1 MYSVRGRE
9 TENCVERDVMVY
21 SPDIVVETPAISN
34 IAGIAMAVIVLALV
48 SVIWYQQ
55 SQLTD
60 AVRILASLSAK
71 CLN

>member
-1 MYSVRGRE
+1 M
-9 TENCVERDVMVY
+9 TY

-34 IAGIAMAVIVLALV
+34 IAGISMAVIVLALV

-55 SQLTD
+55 GQLTD
-60 AVRILASLSAK
+60 AVRILAALSTK

>member
-1 MYSVRGRE
+1 MYSDRGG
-9 TENCVERDVMVY
+9 TKNCIERDVMAH

-48 SVIWYQQ
+48 SVIWFQQ

-60 AVRILASLSAK
+60 AVRTLAYISGKCAK
-71 CLN
+71 

>member
-1 MYSVRGRE
+1 MA
-9 TENCVERDVMVY
+9 Y

-60 AVRILASLSAK
+60 AVRLLAAISAK

>member
-1 MYSVRGRE
+1 MS
-9 TENCVERDVMVY
+9 Y

-34 IAGIAMAVIVLALV
+34 IAGVALAAIVLALV

-60 AVRILASLSAK
+60 AIKTLAIVSAK
-71 CLN
+71 CAAK

>member
-1 MYSVRGRE
+1 M
-9 TENCVERDVMVY
+9 TY

-34 IAGIAMAVIVLALV
+34 IAGIAMMVIVLALA

-60 AVRILASLSAK
+60 AVRAMAYISAK
-71 CLN
+71 CAAK

>member
-1 MYSVRGRE
+1 MAH
-9 TENCVERDVMVY
+9 

-34 IAGIAMAVIVLALV
+34 IAGIAMMVIVLALV

-60 AVRILASLSAK
+60 AVKTLAYVSAK
-71 CLN
+71 CSQK